1 METFLDPASLHIFLI
16 VADETSVTRAA
27 KQLGRVPSNI
37 TTRIQLLEEQVGALL
52 FSREGKKMTLTREG
66 QIFLGYAKKMVAL
79 STEARLAL
87 RKENQLETL
96 RVGTME
102 STAASRLPPV
112 LATFNEAWPQVSLR
126 LTLGAT
132 QELAKAVIADEL
144 DCALIA
150 QPPDQQEWAGML
162 GREQQPFHATRVF
175 QEELLLI
182 LPSNHP
188 PLRDAGDIR
197 LTALAALEPGC
208 TYRRIAERWVKLGAD
223 VPTLELTSY
232 HSILAHV
239 VAGNAVG
246 VIPRSVLDGMHWT
259 ADISVHSLGAVD
271 TLLISRN
278 DRRSDPLR
286 GFEDMLLAS
295 TPPLSASLSLS

>member
-1 METFLDPASLHIFLI
+1 MDPISLHIFLI

-27 KQLGRVPSNI
+27 KQLGRAPSNV

-66 QIFLGYAKKMVAL
+66 QIFLDYAKKMVAL
-79 STEARLAL
+79 ATEARLAL

-112 LATFNEAWPQVSLR
+112 LAQFNGAWPRVSLR

-132 QELAKAVIADEL
+132 QELTKAVMADEL

-150 QPPDQQEWAGML
+150 EPPDQQEWAGVL
-162 GREQQPFHATRVF
+162 GREHQTLHATRVF

-197 LTALAALEPGC
+197 PTALAALEPGC
-208 TYRRIAERWVKLGAD
+208 TYRRIAERWVRLGAD
-223 VPTLELTSY
+223 VPTVELTSY

-246 VIPRSVLDGMHWT
+246 VIPRSVLNGMHWT
-259 ADISVHSLGAVD
+259 TDIAVHSLGAVD

-295 TPPLSASLSLS
+295 TPPLSASLSVS

>member
-1 METFLDPASLHIFLI
+1 MDPTSLHIFLI
-16 VADETSVTRAA
+16 VAAETSVTRAA
-27 KQLGRVPSNI
+27 KQLGRAPSNI

-52 FSREGKKMTLTREG
+52 FSREGKRMTLTREG
-66 QIFLGYAKKMVAL
+66 QIFLGYAKKMHAL
-79 STEARLAL
+79 ATEARLAL
-87 RKENQLETL
+87 RKENQGEML

-112 LATFNEAWPQVSLR
+112 LAAFNEAWPQVSLR

-150 QPPDQQEWAGML
+150 QPPDQEEWTGML
-162 GREQQPFHATRVF
+162 GRQEQLLHATRVF

-197 LTALAALEPGC
+197 PTALAALEPGC
-208 TYRRIAERWVKLGAD
+208 TYRRIAERWVKFGAD
-223 VPTLELTSY
+223 VPTVELTSY

-246 VIPRSVLDGMHWT
+246 VIPRSVLDGMYWT
-259 ADISVHSLGAVD
+259 ADIAVHSLGAVD

-278 DRRSDPLR
+278 DRRCDPLR

-295 TPPLSASLSLS
+295 TPLLSASLSLS

>member
-1 METFLDPASLHIFLI
+1 METFLDPTSLHIFLI
-16 VADETSVTRAA
+16 VADEKSVTRAA
-27 KQLGRVPSNI
+27 KQLGRAPSNI

-52 FSREGKKMTLTREG
+52 FSREGKKMTLTHEG
-66 QIFLGYAKKMVAL
+66 QIFLSYAKKMLAL
-79 STEARLAL
+79 ATEARLAL
-87 RKENQLETL
+87 RKENQLEAL

-132 QELAKAVIADEL
+132 LELAKAVIADEL

-150 QPPDQQEWAGML
+150 QPPNQKEWARML
-162 GREQQPFHATRVF
+162 GREQHPLHATRVF

-188 PLRDAGDIR
+188 PLRNAGDIR

-223 VPTLELTSY
+223 VPTVELTSY

-239 VAGNAVG
+239 VAGNAMG
-246 VIPRSVLDGMHWT
+246 VIPRSVLDGMHWA
-259 ADISVHSLGAVD
+259 ADIVVHSLGPVG
-271 TLLISRN
+271 TLLISRS

-286 GFEDMLLAS
+286 GFEDMLLAT
-295 TPPLSASLSLS
+295 TPPRSAALSPS

>member
-1 METFLDPASLHIFLI
+1 METFLDPTSLHIFLI
-16 VADETSVTRAA
+16 VADETSVTRGA
-27 KQLGRVPSNI
+27 KQLGRAPSNI

-79 STEARLAL
+79 ATDARLAL
-87 RKENQLETL
+87 RKENQLAPL

-112 LATFNEAWPQVSLR
+112 LATFNEAWPRVSLR

-150 QPPDQQEWAGML
+150 QPPDQKEWAGML
-162 GREQQPFHATRVF
+162 GREQHPLHATRVF

-182 LPSNHP
+182 LPPNHP

-197 LTALAALEPGC
+197 PTTLAALEPGC
-208 TYRRIAERWVKLGAD
+208 TYRRIAEHWLKLGAD
-223 VPTLELTSY
+223 VPTVELTSY

-246 VIPRSVLDGMHWT
+246 VIPRSVLDGMHWA
-259 ADISVHSLGAVD
+259 ADLAVHSLGAVD
-271 TLLISRN
+271 TLLISRK

-286 GFEDMLLAS
+286 GFEDTLLAS
-295 TPPLSASLSLS
+295 TPPLSASHCLS

>member
-79 STEARLAL
+79 STQARLAL

-126 LTLGAT
+126 LTLGAN
-132 QELAKAVIADEL
+132 AGISKGG
-144 DCALIA
+144 DCRRTRLRSYRPTARSA
-150 QPPDQQEWAGML
+150 RMGGDAWA
-162 GREQQPFHATRVF
+162 
-175 QEELLLI
+175 
-182 LPSNHP
+182 
-188 PLRDAGDIR
+188 
-197 LTALAALEPGC
+197 
-208 TYRRIAERWVKLGAD
+208 
-223 VPTLELTSY
+223 
-232 HSILAHV
+232 
-239 VAGNAVG
+239 
-246 VIPRSVLDGMHWT
+246 
-259 ADISVHSLGAVD
+259 
-271 TLLISRN
+271 
-278 DRRSDPLR
+278 
-286 GFEDMLLAS
+286 
-295 TPPLSASLSLS
+295 

>member
-1 METFLDPASLHIFLI
+1 MDPISLHIFLI

-27 KQLGRVPSNI
+27 KQLGRAPSNV
-37 TTRIQLLEEQVGALL
+37 TTRIQLLEEHVGALL

-66 QIFLGYAKKMVAL
+66 QIFLDYAKKIVAL
-79 STEARLAL
+79 ATEARLAL

-112 LATFNEAWPQVSLR
+112 LAQFNEAWPQVSLR

-132 QELAKAVIADEL
+132 QELTKAVIADEL

-150 QPPDQQEWAGML
+150 EPPDQQERGGML
-162 GREQQPFHATRVF
+162 GREQQPLHATRVF

-182 LPSNHP
+182 LPSNHA

-197 LTALAALEPGC
+197 PTALAALEPGC
-208 TYRRIAERWVKLGAD
+208 TYRRIAERWVRLGAD
-223 VPTLELTSY
+223 VPTVELTSY

-259 ADISVHSLGAVD
+259 TDITVHSLGAVD

-286 GFEDMLLAS
+286 GFEEMLLAS
-295 TPPLSASLSLS
+295 TPPGSPSYPLS